1 MRDPARIKKLL
12 TEIEKYWSNNPD
24 LRLCQLLENLLPT
37 EVKCTHCNGV
47 GSIPESVGVLE
58 RNWRQCLRCQ
68 GNGFIYISNYSIE
81 DDVLIRKLETLNG
94 LQVCTPKVD
103 Y

>member
-12 TEIEKYWSNNPD
+12 TELEKHWTANPD
-24 LRLCQLLENLLPT
+24 LRLCQIIENLLPT
-37 EVKCTHCNGV
+37 AVKCTHCNGV
-47 GSIPESVGVLE
+47 GFMQKDSKTMTI
-58 RNWRQCLRCQ
+58 CIRCQ
-68 GNGFIYISNYSIE
+68 TTGFIYISNYSVE
-81 DDVLIRKLETLNG
+81 DDVLLRKLETLNG